1 MELDANIITGAN
13 GVLGHGLRRALQA
26 QGYRHLLCPTR
37 QELNAL
43 DTQQVDGFF
52 AHHRS
57 HYVFHL
63 ASLVFGLQG
72 NMENQLNAIATNTL
86 INQHLLL
93 ACQRYPVRKIFFFC
107 QYRGRL
113 WLSIPRVAV
122 N

>member
-1 MELDANIITGAN
+1 MELDANILITGAN
-13 GVLGHGLRRALQA
+13 GVLGHGLWHALQA
-26 QGYRHLLCPTR
+26 QGYCHFLCPTR

-43 DTQQVDGFF
+43 NRQQVDDFF
-52 AHHRS
+52 AHHRP

-93 ACQRYPVRKIFFFC
+93 TCQRYPVRKIFLPVPLPAMAIHTIHC
-107 QYRGRL
+107 R
-113 WLSIPRVAV
+113 
-122 N
+122 